1 MTLNKEDLL
10 ILSLVFI
17 PLYVNKW
24 AGHSIH
30 YVASSVT
37 FCMAV
42 RHVTEN
48 ENIFIRVVSECDLFA
63 AADPARSPRGQNPAN
78 ESNNGKVLMSTMT
91 TMMTT

>member
-1 MTLNKEDLL
+1 MTLNKEDSL

-24 AGHSIH
+24 AGRSIH

-48 ENIFIRVVSECDLFA
+48 ENIFIHVVSECDLFA
-63 AADPARSPRGQNPAN
+63 AAGPARSPRGQNPAN
-78 ESNNGKVLMSTMT
+78 ERNNRKVLTMM
-91 TMMTT
+91 MMTT